1 MNALSG
7 RDLVTTAAL
16 VCGVAV
22 KSGIYP
28 MGYAGKKN
36 FRMKVQ

>member
-22 KSGIYP
+22 KSGITLWV
-28 MGYAGKKN
+28 MLAKQT
-36 FRMKVQ
+36 FE